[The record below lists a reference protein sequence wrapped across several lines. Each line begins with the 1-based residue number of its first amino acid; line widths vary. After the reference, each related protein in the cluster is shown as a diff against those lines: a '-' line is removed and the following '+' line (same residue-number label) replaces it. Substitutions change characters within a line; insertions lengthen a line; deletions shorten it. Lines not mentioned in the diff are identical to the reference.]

1 MFTSIDPLSAGT
13 LVDAS
18 LESLKEASRECL
30 REKGLEEPCDI
41 TCCLMLLQWDELGK
55 LSYQNIR
62 VFESSSYNSII
73 IITYIMLTTLFIG
86 IYVSYNRGPRFKEN

>member
-1 MFTSIDPLSAGT
+1 VDDGTAGDLPYSRPSVVLGMFTSIDPLSAGT

-55 LSYQNIR
+55 LSSFLC
-62 VFESSSYNSII
+62 VFS
-73 IITYIMLTTLFIG
+73 
-86 IYVSYNRGPRFKEN
+86 